1 MGWLNIPLDIM
12 TITIAAIAIGIAVD
26 DTIHFIHRFEDEFKF
41 DHDYVQAMRRAH
53 DGIGHAMYYTTLV
66 IVIGFSILMLS
77 NLVPTIYFGLLTVV
91 IMINVLAADLLLL
104 PKMLLMFK
112 PYGKTKEIKKELDKY
127 KAIPSTIEI
136 EGETPLLK
144 IGKPENWN
152 FLLEGKDFEMKLDGK
167 ITWKI

>member
-1 MGWLNIPLDIM
+1 MSKDEVKKSISFIKDEILLKFENDLGLPNILLDENILDNKKRKEDYETRKYRFDNLNSFRFKRLIDS
-12 TITIAAIAIGIAVD
+12 IGL
-26 DTIHFIHRFEDEFKF
+26 E
-41 DHDYVQAMRRAH
+41 
-53 DGIGHAMYYTTLV
+53 
-66 IVIGFSILMLS
+66 
-77 NLVPTIYFGLLTVV
+77 
-91 IMINVLAADLLLL
+91 
-104 PKMLLMFK
+104 
-112 PYGKTKEIKKELDKY
+112 KTKEIKKELDKY

>member
-1 MGWLNIPLDIM
+1 MIVLNEDTDFEKRLEIDFQQKRLFVINQFSEGNIWLNYHLNALSKDEVKKSISFIKDEILLKFENELGLPNILLDENILDNKKRKEDYE
-12 TITIAAIAIGIAVD
+12 TRKYRFDNLNSFRFKRLIDSIGL
-26 DTIHFIHRFEDEFKF
+26 E
-41 DHDYVQAMRRAH
+41 
-53 DGIGHAMYYTTLV
+53 
-66 IVIGFSILMLS
+66 
-77 NLVPTIYFGLLTVV
+77 
-91 IMINVLAADLLLL
+91 
-104 PKMLLMFK
+104 
-112 PYGKTKEIKKELDKY
+112 KTKEIKKELDKY

>member
-1 MGWLNIPLDIM
+1 MKKRVNNKSTGRDYSYDKKYQSSPEQIKKRTERN
-12 TITIAAIAIGIAVD
+12 AA
-26 DTIHFIHRFEDEFKF
+26 
-41 DHDYVQAMRRAH
+41 RA
-53 DGIGHAMYYTTLV
+53 
-66 IVIGFSILMLS
+66 
-77 NLVPTIYFGLLTVV
+77 
-91 IMINVLAADLLLL
+91 
-104 PKMLLMFK
+104 
-112 PYGKTKEIKKELDKY
+112 EIKKELDKY